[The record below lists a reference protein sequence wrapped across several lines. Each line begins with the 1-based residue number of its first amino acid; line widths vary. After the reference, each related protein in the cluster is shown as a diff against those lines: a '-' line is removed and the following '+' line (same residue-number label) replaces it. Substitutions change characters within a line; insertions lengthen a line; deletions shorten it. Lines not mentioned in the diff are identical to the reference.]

1 MRFSP
6 SSLSPDKKIN
16 SNINYL
22 QLFKILN
29 IVFTRKNC
37 KMTSQS
43 VLKGCEIFRLSNIL
57 WQIIPLIDYARKKGM
72 FKTSQSCRCKLKFKT
87 VICS

>member
-6 SSLSPDKKIN
+6 SRLSPDKKIN

-29 IVFTRKNC
+29 IVFTRKTG
-37 KMTSQS
+37 KMTCQP
-43 VLKGCEIFRLSNIL
+43 VLKGCQIFRLSNIL
-57 WQIIPLIDYARKKGM
+57 WQIIPLSDYAHKEGM
-72 FKTSQSCRCKLKFKT
+72 FKLFK
-87 VICS
+87 VADANLSSKR